1 VEGEAVRHLDPN
13 EGYVPSRVPRE
24 RYEAVCDRLD
34 EAREL
39 LEAAL
44 AAIPDNTFTQDTI
57 QDIQAFLRGE

>member
-1 VEGEAVRHLDPN
+1 MRHLDPN
-13 EGYVPSRVPRE
+13 EGHIPLRVPRE

-44 AAIPDNTFTQDTI
+44 AALPDDFASQDI
-57 QDIQAFLRGE
+57 IADIQAFLRGD